1 MAGLAAFSIG
11 GCSKGIAE
19 IFASV
24 SDAICFIHYETI
36 CKHGSKLAD
45 HYYYP
50 ECNDYANE
58 KIAELED
65 LFATA
70 KMTEEAV
77 KRNQDVLAKLTALK
91 ESCNADLA
99 IRRFQLG

>member
-70 KMTEEAV
+70 RLTTEAI
-77 KRNQDVLAKLTALK
+77 KRNQDVLAKLIALK
-91 ESCNADLA
+91 ESCRNNVV
-99 IRRFQLG
+99 IRGFQLG

>member
-1 MAGLAAFSIG
+1 MAGVAAFSIG
-11 GCSKGIAE
+11 GCSKVIAE

-24 SDAICFIHYETI
+24 SDAICFIHYVTI
-36 CKHGSKLAD
+36 CKHGSKFSD

-58 KIAELED
+58 KITELED
-65 LFATA
+65 FFATA
-70 KMTEEAV
+70 RLTTEAI

-91 ESCNADLA
+91 ESCNANLA

>member
-11 GCSKGIAE
+11 GCPNGIAE

-24 SDAICFIHYETI
+24 SDAICFIHYETT
-36 CKHGSKLAD
+36 CKHGSKYLD

-58 KIAELED
+58 KIAELEE
-65 LFATA
+65 LFTTA
-70 KMTEEAV
+70 RLTAEAS
-77 KRNQDVLAKLTALK
+77 KYNQDVLAKLTALK
-91 ESCNADLA
+91 ESCKADLA